1 MNFQWEFIK
10 QKDMH
15 YINTRN
21 KTWNIKFQLFEN
33 EYFFNLFKINA
44 LRNRLIINIYIAGRS
59 WNLE

>member
-1 MNFQWEFIK
+1 
-10 QKDMH
+10 MH

-59 WNLE
+59 